1 MGESGSHDGDRTKLL
16 GGKPGFTNGGYDPTD
31 LYSSEAY
38 DTTALNALGHC
49 CNPLSNSTSPNET
62 SLAIVS
68 AGAMS
73 GSDITGFQN
82 TYPYLATNWQQF
94 FIDGRA
100 TAPDIE
106 GTLDVEWSRA
116 MANSLGASANTA
128 KIYIYEAFNSNPS
141 YFTAAYNVA
150 TRLGKP
156 LPVQASPFTAGRCIP
171 TRPAAAS
178 I

>member
-1 MGESGSHDGDRTKLL
+1 VYSPGPSYAMGESGSHDGDRTKLL
-16 GGKPGFTNGGYDPTD
+16 GGKPGFTNGAYDPTD

-106 GTLDVEWSRA
+106 GTLDVWSGPRPWPI
-116 MANSLGASANTA
+116 ASARPRIPPRST
-128 KIYIYEAFNSNPS
+128 
-141 YFTAAYNVA
+141 FTKH
-150 TRLGKP
+150 LIP
-156 LPVQASPFTAGRCIP
+156 IPVISPRHTTWRRG
-171 TRPAAAS
+171 
-178 I
+178 

>member
-1 MGESGSHDGDRTKLL
+1 
-16 GGKPGFTNGGYDPTD
+16 
-31 LYSSEAY
+31 
-38 DTTALNALGHC
+38 
-49 CNPLSNSTSPNET
+49 
-62 SLAIVS
+62 
-68 AGAMS
+68 MS